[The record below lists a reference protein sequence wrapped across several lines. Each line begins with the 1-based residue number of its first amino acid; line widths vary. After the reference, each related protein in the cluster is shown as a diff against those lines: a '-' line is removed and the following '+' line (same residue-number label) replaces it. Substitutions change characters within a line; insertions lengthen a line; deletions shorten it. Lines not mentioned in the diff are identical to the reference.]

1 VTTRQEPRTA
11 RKRGSKPAIARTI
24 SEPGNGSPDSRLCLI
39 GVKVDAALR
48 REIDAYAEAHGVS
61 RSRAAGHYLA
71 IARETIH
78 EREGVP
84 AGRADELMEAVDGL
98 RAAVDILGPPTF
110 GMLRLLA
117 HWASQGGTVKVSEDE
132 LLAELRSVG
141 ADEWEQA
148 VAEAERDLQ
157 ETANGT
163 AHKGRH

>member
-1 VTTRQEPRTA
+1 MTSRQEPRAA
-11 RKRGSKPAIARTI
+11 RKREPKPVIATRA
-24 SEPGNGSPDSRLCLI
+24 SEPGNGSQDSRLCLI

-141 ADEWEQA
+141 GDEWEQA

-157 ETANGT
+157 ETSSGT

>member
-1 VTTRQEPRTA
+1 VTRRQEPRPA
-11 RKRGSKPAIARTI
+11 GKREPKPVIATRT
-24 SEPGNGSPDSRLCLI
+24 SEPGNGSHDSRLCLI

-48 REIDAYAEAHGVS
+48 REIDAYAEANGVS

-98 RAAVDILGPPTF
+98 RTAVDILGPPTF

-148 VAEAERDLQ
+148 VGEAERDLQ
-157 ETANGT
+157 ETSGGT
-163 AHKGRH
+163 AQKERH

>member
-1 VTTRQEPRTA
+1 MV
-11 RKRGSKPAIARTI
+11 RKT
-24 SEPGNGSPDSRLCLI
+24 SEPANGSQDSRLCLI

-84 AGRADELMEAVDGL
+84 AGRADELMEAIDGL
-98 RAAVDILGPPTF
+98 RAAVDILGPPTL

-132 LLAELRSVG
+132 LLAELRSAG
-141 ADEWEQA
+141 GDEWEQA

-157 ETANGT
+157 ETSSGT

>member
-1 VTTRQEPRTA
+1 MTSRQEPRAA
-11 RKRGSKPAIARTI
+11 RKPEPKPAIATRT
-24 SEPGNGSPDSRLCLI
+24 SEPRNGSQDSRLCLI

-117 HWASQGGTVKVSEDE
+117 HWALQGGTVKVSEDE

-157 ETANGT
+157 ETSSGT
-163 AHKGRH
+163 THKGRH